1 MKYFVL
7 GSGSWGTVISQI
19 LKWNGKEVLLW
30 ARREEVK
37 NSINDYGIN
46 PNLPNVKI
54 SVKATTELMEG
65 KDFDALIVSV
75 PVQHIREVISK
86 LPFHPKKI
94 LNLSKGI
101 EISTGKLVSEIIY
114 EHFPNIEYAVLSG
127 PSHAEELIE
136 KIPTAVVVAGQ
147 NAEEYQVDFSNDFFR
162 IYTSNDVK
170 GVEVCGALKNVLAI
184 AAGIL
189 DGIGGWDN
197 SKAALIT
204 RGIYE
209 IARFVSYL
217 GGNPLTAM
225 GLAGIGDLVV
235 TCNSKHSRNR
245 RFGEMIAK
253 GFSPVELLNA
263 SKEVIEGAYT
273 CKAII
278 ENYACKVDL
287 PITQEVYRVIY
298 EDKNP
303 YVSIKDLMS
312 RTLKNETEE
321 LKEWLKKNL
330 KNS

>member
-1 MKYFVL
+1 MKYFIL

-19 LKWNGKEVLLW
+19 LNWNGKEVLLW
-30 ARREEVK
+30 ARREEVSK
-37 NSINDYGIN
+37 SINTLGIN
-46 PNLPNVKI
+46 PNLPNFKL
-54 SVKATTELMEG
+54 SVRATTDLSSGQEY
-65 KDFDALIVSV
+65 DTLIIAV
-75 PVQHIREVISK
+75 PVQHIREVIEK
-86 LPFHPKKI
+86 IPFQPKYI

-101 EISTGKLVSEIIY
+101 EILTGKLVSEIVSEY
-114 EHFPNIEYAVLSG
+114 FPKAQYSVLSG

-136 KIPTAVVVAGQ
+136 KIPTAVVIAGP
-147 NAEEYQVDFSNDFFR
+147 NSKDYQKDLSNDFFR
-162 IYTSNDVK
+162 IYTSDDVK
-170 GVEVCGALKNVLAI
+170 GVEICGAMKNVLAI

-209 IARFVSYL
+209 IARFVAYL

-253 GFSPVELLNA
+253 GFSPLELLNA

-273 CKAII
+273 CKAVI
-278 ENYACKVDL
+278 ENYSKQMEL
-287 PITQEVYRVIY
+287 PITQEVYNVIY
-298 EDKNP
+298 ENKNP
-303 YVSIKDLMS
+303 YVSITDLMS
-312 RTLKNETEE
+312 RTLKSETEE
-321 LKEWLKKNL
+321 LKEWLKKNF
-330 KNS
+330 

>member
-19 LKWNGKEVLLW
+19 LNWNGKEALLW
-30 ARREEVK
+30 ARREEVAK
-37 NSINDYGIN
+37 SINSLRIN
-46 PNLPNVKI
+46 PNLPNVKL
-54 SVKATTELMEG
+54 SVSATTDLLCGQE
-65 KDFDALIVSV
+65 FDTIIIAV
-75 PVQHIREVISK
+75 PVQHIREVIEK
-86 LPFHPKKI
+86 IPFQPKYI

-101 EISTGKLVSEIIY
+101 EISTGKLVSEIVSEY
-114 EHFPNIEYAVLSG
+114 FPKAQYSVLSG

-136 KIPTAVVVAGQ
+136 KIPTAVVIAGP
-147 NAEEYQVDFSNDFFR
+147 NSEEYQKDLSNDFFR
-162 IYTSNDVK
+162 TYTSDDVK
-170 GVEVCGALKNVLAI
+170 GVEICGAMKNVLAI

-209 IARFVSYL
+209 IARFVSHL

-253 GFSPVELLNA
+253 GFSPLELLNA
-263 SKEVIEGAYT
+263 SKEVVEGAYT
-273 CKAII
+273 CKAVI
-278 ENYACKVDL
+278 ENYSKQIEL
-287 PITQEVYRVIY
+287 PITQEVYNVIY
-298 EDKNP
+298 ENKNP
-303 YVSIKDLMS
+303 YVSISDLMS
-312 RTLKNETEE
+312 RTLKSETEE
-321 LKEWLKKNL
+321 LKKWLKKNF
-330 KNS
+330 